1 VCVHVFDPLF
11 IFAHVRTCI
20 HAHTF
25 VRAFTPTLQQVDVD
39 RVTQALRGVMAFCET
54 DDLTAE
60 SSRINAHKIAA
71 ALRGLTSK
79 ISTGAGGGRVCDAAT
94 LRFLSVI
101 FTGVAGVI
109 GHVAFKLSRVAGS
122 SFQAKQRLFTQ
133 AAGVY

>member
-1 VCVHVFDPLF
+1 MHSRPY
-11 IFAHVRTCI
+11 IRACI
-20 HAHTF
+20 HAHEL
-25 VRAFTPTLQQVDVD
+25 VHAFAPTLQQVDVD

-71 ALRGLTSK
+71 ALRALTSK
-79 ISTGAGGGRVCDAAT
+79 ISTGGGGGRVCDAAT
-94 LRFLSVI
+94 FKFVSVI
-101 FTGVAGVI
+101 FTAVAGVI